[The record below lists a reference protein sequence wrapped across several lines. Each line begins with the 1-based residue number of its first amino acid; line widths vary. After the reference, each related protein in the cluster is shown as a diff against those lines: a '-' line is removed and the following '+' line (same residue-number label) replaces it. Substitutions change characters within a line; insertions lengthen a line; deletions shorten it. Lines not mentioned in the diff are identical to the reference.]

1 MKRFSVIIFVLIV
14 LALQFHY
21 SSAGQRTGYK
31 DREIT
36 ILTYNVRNCRGL
48 DNVVN
53 YERVANVISK
63 TGAEIVAL
71 QELDSATTR
80 SQGVSV
86 LNELAKLTG
95 MVPTYRAS
103 IDYQGGKYGIGIL
116 TRQKPLKV
124 ESLSLPGREE
134 QRSVVLVEMKNYV
147 LACTHFSL
155 TQADR
160 IKSVELIDSLTKDFK
175 KPVFLAGDMNATPAS
190 TEMKAFSQNWGF
202 LSDTTRLTIPA
213 NKPTSCIDYIMARKR
228 AGHTFKVLSTVV
240 ENEPVASDHL
250 PVWVRVKMIDKH
262 KLR

>member
-1 MKRFSVIIFVLIV
+1 MFVLIV
-14 LALQFHY
+14 LAFPFY
-21 SSAGQRTGYK
+21 YNSAAQTTDSK
-31 DREIT
+31 DKEMT

-48 DNVVN
+48 DNVVD
-53 YERVANVISK
+53 YQRVANVISK

-116 TRQKPLKV
+116 TKQKPLKV
-124 ESLSLPGREE
+124 EGMSLPGREE
-134 QRSVVLVEMKNYV
+134 QRGVVLVEMKNYV

-155 TQADR
+155 TAADR
-160 IKSVELIDSLTKDFK
+160 IKSIELIDSLTQNYK
-175 KPVFLAGDMNATPAS
+175 KPVFLAGDLNAKPAS
-190 TEMKAFSQNWGF
+190 EEIRSLSQNWEF
-202 LSDTTRLTIPA
+202 LTDTTQFTIPA
-213 NKPTSCIDYIMARKR
+213 NKPTSCIDYIMARKST
-228 AGHTFKVLSTVV
+228 GHSFKVLSTVV

-250 PVWVRVKMIDKH
+250 PVWVKLKMKS
-262 KLR
+262 K

>member
-1 MKRFSVIIFVLIV
+1 MKKFSVIILGLIM
-14 LALQFHY
+14 LALHFNY
-21 SSAGQRTGYK
+21 SAAAQRTGKK
-31 DREIT
+31 DKEIT
-36 ILTYNVRNCRGL
+36 ILSYNVRNCRGL

-53 YERVANVISK
+53 YERVAKVISK
-63 TGAEIVAL
+63 TGADIVAL

-124 ESLSLPGREE
+124 EGLSLPGREE
-134 QRSVVLVEMKNYV
+134 KRSVVLVEMENYV

-160 IKSVELIDSLTKDFK
+160 SKSVELIDSLTKDYK
-175 KPVFLAGDMNATPAS
+175 KPVFLAGDLNATPAS
-190 TEMKAFSQNWGF
+190 SEIKALSQNWEF
-202 LSDTTRLTIPA
+202 LNDTSRLTIPA

-228 AGHTFKVLSTVV
+228 AGHTFKVVNTVV

-250 PVWVRVKMIDKH
+250 PVWVRVKMK
-262 KLR
+262 

>member
-1 MKRFSVIIFVLIV
+1 MKRFSVLIFLFLVF
-14 LALQFHY
+14 ALHLHY
-21 SSAGQRTGYK
+21 NSAAQRTGSK
-31 DREIT
+31 DKEIT
-36 ILTYNVRNCRGL
+36 ILSYNVRNCRGL

-53 YERVANVISK
+53 YERVANVIRK
-63 TGAEIVAL
+63 TGADIVAL
-71 QELDSATTR
+71 QELDSATIR
-80 SQGVSV
+80 SNGVSV

-95 MVPTYRAS
+95 MVATYRAS

-124 ESLSLPGREE
+124 EGMSLPGREE

-160 IKSVELIDSLTKDFK
+160 IKSVELIDSLTKDLK
-175 KPVFLAGDMNATPAS
+175 KPVFLAGDLNATPAS
-190 TEMKAFSQNWGF
+190 TEIKAFSQNWEF

-213 NKPTSCIDYIMARKR
+213 NRPTSCIDYIMARKQ

-250 PVWVRVKMIDKH
+250 PVWVR
-262 KLR
+262 LRMKNK